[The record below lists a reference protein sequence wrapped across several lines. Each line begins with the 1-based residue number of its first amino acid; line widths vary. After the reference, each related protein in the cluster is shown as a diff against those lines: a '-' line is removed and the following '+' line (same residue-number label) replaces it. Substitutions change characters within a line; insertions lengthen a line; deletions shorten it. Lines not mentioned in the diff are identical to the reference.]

1 MEIFLSE
8 KRKFDFEGFQRAVSA
23 TVTVRKTTWKTVS
36 EETGISQTTLSRMA
50 RGRQP
55 DAEGLT
61 ALAAWSGLNPVDFM
75 SGAKHRRE
83 SIAMVGRLLRDDPN
97 LDSDGAEALEAIISA
112 AYGRLKRTST

>member
-1 MEIFLSE
+1 MAD
-8 KRKFDFEGFQRAVSA
+8 KRKFDFGAFQRAVGA
-23 TVTVRKTTWKTVS
+23 TVEARGTNWKTVS

-75 SGAKHRRE
+75 AGPKHPRE

-97 LDSDGAEALEAIISA
+97 LDDDSADALEAIIKA
-112 AYGRLKRTST
+112 AYARFKRAQT

>member
-1 MEIFLSE
+1 MAI
-8 KRKFDFEGFQRAVSA
+8 KRKFDFEAFQRAVGA
-23 TVTVRKTTWKTVS
+23 TVEVRGTNWKTVS

-75 SGAKHRRE
+75 SGTKGPRE
-83 SIAMVGRLLRDDPN
+83 PIAMVGRLLRDDPN
-97 LDSDGAEALEAIISA
+97 LDDGGVEALEAIIKA
-112 AYGRLKRTST
+112 AYVRFKRPPP